1 MGDARRRRRDCLS
14 VPRPVRRRRTK
25 SRRVK
30 RRVGIRCGPGMESQR
45 TSATRRR
52 RQRRFPTCRSILGS
66 FDPAVSGSSIF
77 RSCGSL
83 DVARQVAVHVE
94 RRGVGW
100 SQVIIC
106 TFYMLEREARP
117 SPFRGPRLADRQCRP
132 VTGTGTGTGTG
143 ACVWPG
149 PPRDAGWARGTRVLA
164 RKGPKLRQ
172 RYLDSED

>member
-1 MGDARRRRRDCLS
+1 MQTAANAMCTCGVHKIQRLKAPLWVRCAELVRVWTCGDMLPLSGRREKAASRLPLRATS
-14 VPRPVRRRRTK
+14 VRRRRTK

-117 SPFRGPRLADRQCRP
+117 SPFRGPRLADRRCR
-132 VTGTGTGTGTG
+132 
-143 ACVWPG
+143 
-149 PPRDAGWARGTRVLA
+149 
-164 RKGPKLRQ
+164 
-172 RYLDSED
+172 